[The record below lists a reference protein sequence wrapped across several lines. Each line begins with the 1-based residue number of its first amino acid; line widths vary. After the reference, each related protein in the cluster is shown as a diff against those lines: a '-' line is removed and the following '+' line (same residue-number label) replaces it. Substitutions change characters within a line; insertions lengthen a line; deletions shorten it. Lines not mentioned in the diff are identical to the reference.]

1 MFKPREINMSVFSVR
16 RRNVT
21 AALIAGGL
29 GLAGALVASTP
40 ALAQTKSKGGAEAA
54 RNKTKIEVLAGKP
67 AAQTSR
73 TRQGEY
79 PTRPGRPPP
88 FR

>member
-1 MFKPREINMSVFSVR
+1 MSVYSVR
-16 RRNVT
+16 RRIVS

-40 ALAQTKSKGGAEAA
+40 ALAQTKSRGGAERAH
-54 RNKTKIEVLAGKP
+54 NKTAIELLAKKTVAP
-67 AAQTSR
+67 TSR